1 MNSKWDKIYSALRTI
16 KNNYGDEV
24 VSEPVKVKNLLFDF
38 VSELMNEAKA
48 FSNVLCD
55 ADINRYICEHKD
67 IQESYI
73 ITRIENNMGLSSEWA
88 RHITKG
94 LIILANNSE
103 LNIAATQGTD
113 ATIENRA
120 TEVPIKRTLA
130 NITLYQNTT
139 SQEQKFLN
147 SGFSRLSAGLW
158 QLADEDFDK
167 ALEISSNPRAYL
179 GKMMVAL
186 QIKKEKD
193 IIKSEHD
200 IQKNP
205 FWILATEHATGSYKH
220 KLQNYARE
228 HQRFINTTISDKKPI
243 KHKTRKKRT
252 RRKKDLTVFWG
263 YAKLVIG
270 CAILIAAI
278 VFGLY
283 AWFADTGLTTITYY
297 SILAGISF
305 LGMFFLLWFMDFE
318 DLPGGIGASI
328 IVVIGI
334 VVAVSIIGLIGDWII
349 KLI

>member
-1 MNSKWDKIYSALRTI
+1 
-16 KNNYGDEV
+16 
-24 VSEPVKVKNLLFDF
+24 VSEPIKVKNLLLDF
-38 VSELMNEAKA
+38 VPELMNEVKA

-88 RHITKG
+88 RYITKG
-94 LIILANNSE
+94 LVILVNNSE
-103 LNIAATQGTD
+103 LSVSTTQYTDKAT
-113 ATIENRA
+113 ENRT
-120 TEVPIKRTLA
+120 TEVTTKCTVAPITQ
-130 NITLYQNTT
+130 YQNTP

-167 ALEISSNPRAYL
+167 ALEISSNPRAYV

-200 IQKNP
+200 IEKNP

-228 HQRFINTTISDKKPI
+228 HRRYIDSVTVDEQQRHPVR
-243 KHKTRKKRT
+243 RKKRRKT
-252 RRKKDLTVFWG
+252 RYFDGGILFACGLIV
-263 YAKLVIG
+263 LIG
-270 CAILIAAI
+270 SIA
-278 VFGLY
+278 FGLY
-283 AWFADTGLTTITYY
+283 AWFADTGLNTLTYY
-297 SILAGISF
+297 LILTGTCAVGAFVTFLFSDTVRKSIDSSDLFAAFVCMIISTICVV
-305 LGMFFLLWFMDFE
+305 
-318 DLPGGIGASI
+318 GGVSL
-328 IVVIGI
+328 IGI
-334 VVAVSIIGLIGDWII
+334 IGDQII
-349 KLI
+349 KLVH